1 MNLTSINQEKKVVN
15 YNLKA
20 RYSMLDSKRSV
31 VEVNIPLDVQL
42 RRFKSN
48 LKRVD

>member
-1 MNLTSINQEKKVVN
+1 MNFTNINQRRKIKN
-15 YNLKA
+15 YNMKV
-20 RYSMLDSKRSV
+20 RYAILDSKRNV

-48 LKRVD
+48 LKTR